1 MTTRIF
7 GHAVVCAG
15 IVALLA
21 LLLPSAAWAHRC
33 GPQTLKVKKGDTI
46 WYVITGSSVA
56 SPHYIDYHIIDK
68 GDPLVAKIE
77 PPMNKDDYDA
87 MFKIVGAG
95 NGATM
100 FKIDWVNATRAS
112 RRGSCRVN
120 VTVHE

>member
-7 GHAVVCAG
+7 GHALVCAG

-33 GPQTLKVKKGDTI
+33 GPQTLKVKKGDTVT
-46 WYVITGSSVA
+46 YVITLRVSA
-56 SPHYIDYHIIDK
+56 TPHHTDYHIIDK
-68 GDPLVAKIE
+68 GNPLVAKIE

-87 MFKIVGAG
+87 VFRIVGTG
-95 NGATM
+95 NGVTM
-100 FKIDWVNATRAS
+100 FKTGWDDD
-112 RRGSCRVN
+112 RRKGTCQVK